1 MHQVPTTFLKFLIPH
16 LYIDQA
22 TITFLQ
28 TDLTVS
34 EEDDTELVC
43 VGING
48 VPPGG
53 LGCDIIVDFNL
64 TSSPSSVARKQ
75 KFFLSYEILYA
86 SN

>member
-1 MHQVPTTFLKFLIPH
+1 MKAQFLVF
-16 LYIDQA
+16 IDQA
-22 TITFLQ
+22 TITFIQ

-64 TSSPSSVARKQ
+64 TSSPSSVAREQ
-75 KFFLSYEILYA
+75 TFLVV
-86 SN
+86 

>member
-1 MHQVPTTFLKFLIPH
+1 M
-16 LYIDQA
+16 
-22 TITFLQ
+22 
-28 TDLTVS
+28 S

-64 TSSPSSVARKQ
+64 TSSPRSVARKQ
-75 KFFLSYEILYA
+75 KFFS
-86 SN
+86 SNENSMPVVDPCTGEYLFVPQEKMKTTTL